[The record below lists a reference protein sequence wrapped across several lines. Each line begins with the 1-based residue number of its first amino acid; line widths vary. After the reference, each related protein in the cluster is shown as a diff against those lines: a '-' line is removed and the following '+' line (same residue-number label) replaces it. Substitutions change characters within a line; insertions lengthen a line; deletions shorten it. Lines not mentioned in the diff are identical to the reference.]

1 VWVEADG
8 PCEVEVLGATE
19 RTFEV
24 EGHHFALVHITG
36 LPDEGNVPYEVAFDG
51 ERVWPPPEWDWPSSC
66 VRTVADDHGLRISF
80 GSCRCAYPNEPPW
93 TLTKDE
99 DPEGRGHDALRA
111 LALRMRDQEPDEWPH
126 LLLMLGDQVYA
137 DEVAPATE
145 EFIRARRDVDVP
157 PGLQISDFEE
167 YCRLYRDAWCEP
179 AVRWLL
185 STVPTAMIFDDHDV
199 IDDWNTSRDWVAQM
213 RATGWWDERIVGAFM
228 SYWCYQHLGNL
239 APEDREDDDCYRA
252 VCAAEGDAGAILR
265 DFSFRADREVAGAR
279 WSYRRD
285 IGRTRIVMMDT
296 RAGRVLEP
304 GGRAMVDA
312 EEWAC
317 IEEWTRG
324 DFDHLLMGTSLP
336 VFLGRGMHYL
346 EAWNE
351 AVADG
356 AWGALA
362 SGAAERLRQGLD
374 LEHWAAFGD
383 SLRALERLL
392 GDIAS
397 GRHGGPPGSVV
408 LLSGDVHHA
417 YIADARPT
425 DGQPAWQ
432 APVYQAV
439 CSPLRN
445 PLNSHEMRAIRLAM
459 TSAAELVGRGLA
471 RAARVEG
478 ESLTWEIAEG
488 PWFDN
493 QLATLYLD
501 GRQCT
506 FHLEKA
512 LGGGD
517 ELPTLQ
523 QVAVRRLA

>member
-1 VWVEADG
+1 MWVEADG

-24 EGHHFALVHITG
+24 EGHHFALVHVTG
-36 LPDEGNVPYEVAFDG
+36 LPAEGDVPYEVAFDG
-51 ERVWPPPEWDWPSSC
+51 ERVWPPPDWEWPSSC
-66 VRTVADDHGLRISF
+66 VRTAADDHGLRISF

-111 LALRMRDQEPDEWPH
+111 LALRMRHQEPDEWPH

-137 DEVAPATE
+137 DEVAPATQ

-157 PGLQISDFEE
+157 PGLQISDFQE
-167 YCRLYRDAWCEP
+167 YCRLYHDAWCEP

-239 APEDREDDDCYRA
+239 SPEDREEDACYRA
-252 VCAAEGDAGAILR
+252 VRAADGDGGPIVR
-265 DFSFRADREVAGAR
+265 DFAFRADREVAGAR

-285 IGRTRIVMMDT
+285 IGRTRIVMMDS

-324 DFDHLLMGTSLP
+324 DFDHLLLGTSLP

-362 SGAAERLRQGLD
+362 SAAAERLRQGLD

-392 GDIAS
+392 GEIAA
-397 GRHGGPPGSVV
+397 GERGAAPGSVV

-417 YIADARPT
+417 YVAQARPT

-445 PLNSHEMRAIRLAM
+445 PLDSNEKRAIKLAM
-459 TSAAELVGRGLA
+459 TGGAELVGRGLA
-471 RAARVEG
+471 RAAGVQD
-478 ESLTWEIAEG
+478 ESLTWEIVEG

-493 QLATLYLD
+493 QLATLHLD
-501 GRQCT
+501 GRRCT
-506 FHLEKA
+506 FRLEKA
-512 LGGGD
+512 LGGGE

-523 QVAVRRLA
+523 QVALRPLA